1 MDGEF
6 LTLMD
11 FFFYL
16 LEKSTYF
23 PWPNLREHMQYEFD
37 FMQFGPRL
45 YSGRDLAGLAGSLNY
60 LVLLEERLY
69 PIFVP
74 VYRASDKLGLSD
86 LVRIS
91 FFSQVVFL
99 RS

>member
-1 MDGEF
+1 
-6 LTLMD
+6 
-11 FFFYL
+11 
-16 LEKSTYF
+16 
-23 PWPNLREHMQYEFD
+23 
-37 FMQFGPRL
+37 MQFGPRL

-60 LVLLEERLY
+60 LVLLEELLY
-69 PIFVP
+69 PIFAP